1 MNRDPGT
8 ENAVDSLWNGKDDR
22 SFVLLDLHSH
32 HRERRRH
39 ALRTAR
45 SRHWIDSYGDV
56 LVRAL
61 IVDVTENGSREEF
74 ERALTQKGR
83 DHTIVLVDVG
93 GYILVTSERRTDV
106 SVEEWIHSSTPP
118 GVRVTA
124 IGSAALRSEEDDLM
138 RAIDEARTT
147 AEIVHQLG
155 DLLPSNRAEDLGA
168 WRLLHAIGGDPELI
182 MSASPAA
189 NELWRADPTRRLTV
203 ETYLDSGC
211 NVSSACSTLHIH
223 RTTLYYR
230 LESMPDVVREA
241 LADGLKRS
249 TLHLALK
256 LLRLW
261 NGAAVPA
268 APAPTEPRRKR
279 PALLDRATI

>member
-1 MNRDPGT
+1 MNRVAGT
-8 ENAVDSLWNGKDDR
+8 ENAFDSLRNVKDDR
-22 SFVLLDLHSH
+22 HFVLLDLHSH

-56 LVRAL
+56 RVRAL
-61 IVDVTENGSREEF
+61 LVDAIENGSLEEF
-74 ERALTQKGR
+74 ERALTLNGR
-83 DHTIVLVDVG
+83 DHTVVLMDVG
-93 GYILVTSERRTDV
+93 GYILVTSERRADV
-106 SVEEWIHSSTPP
+106 PIEEWVHSLTPP
-118 GVRVTA
+118 GVQVTA

-147 AEIVHQLG
+147 AEIVLQLG
-155 DLLPSNRAEDLGA
+155 DTLPSNRAEDLGA

-182 MSASPAA
+182 ISASPAA
-189 NELWRADPTRRLTV
+189 NELWRSDPMRRLTV

-211 NVSSACSTLHIH
+211 NVASACSTLHIH

-230 LESMPDVVREA
+230 LESMPEIVREA
-241 LADGLKRS
+241 LGDGLKRS

-268 APAPTEPRRKR
+268 AAAPAESRRES
-279 PALLDRATI
+279 PAVLGRAAV

>member
-1 MNRDPGT
+1 MNSAPGT
-8 ENAVDSLWNGKDDR
+8 DDTLDSPWSVKDDR
-22 SFVLLDLHSH
+22 TFVLLDLHSH
-32 HRERRRH
+32 HRDRRRH

-45 SRHWIDSYGDV
+45 SRRWIDSYGDV

-61 IVDVTENGSREEF
+61 TVDVAETVALDEF

-83 DHTIVLVDVG
+83 DHTIVLADVG
-93 GYILVTSERRTDV
+93 GFILVTSERRA
-106 SVEEWIHSSTPP
+106 SAPVEEWIHSLTPP
-118 GVRVTA
+118 GVRVRA

-147 AEIVHQLG
+147 AEIVQQLG
-155 DLLPSNRAEDLGA
+155 DTLPSNRAEDLGA

-182 MSASPAA
+182 ISASPAA
-189 NELWRADPTRRLTV
+189 NELWRSDPMRRLTV

-211 NVSSACSTLHIH
+211 NVLSACRTLHIH

-230 LESMPDVVREA
+230 LESMPEIVREA
-241 LADGLKRS
+241 LGDGLKRS

-256 LLRLW
+256 LQRLW
-261 NGAAVPA
+261 SGDAGAPMAPAEPRSTSPAVPSRAAV
-268 APAPTEPRRKR
+268 
-279 PALLDRATI
+279 